1 MKLTSHIGSAGLSN
15 LADLTNFI
23 RCGLT
28 GWCLEVFWTGL
39 GSLLSSDRKMTGTTS
54 LIMFP
59 IYGMAALFQPVYQ
72 LIKNRNMLFRGGVY
86 TCCIFT
92 AEYLSGSFLRLFHM
106 CPWDYSGSRFAIQGL
121 IRLDYAPVWFFT
133 GLLMERIVRGG
144 VPVIQKTQSAG
155 DKA

>member
-1 MKLTSHIGSAGLSN
+1 MHIFTLFFAILCSMKISSN
-15 LADLTNFI
+15 NFI

-59 IYGMAALFQPVYQ
+59 IYGMAALFQPVYHI
-72 LIKNRNMLFRGGVY
+72 IKNRNMLFRGGVY
-86 TCCIFT
+86 TFFIFT
-92 AEYLSGSFLRLFHM
+92 AEYLSGSLLRLFHM

-121 IRLDYAPVWFFT
+121 IRLDYAPAWFVT
-133 GLLMERIVRGG
+133 GLLMERIVRGSTS
-144 VPVIQKTQSAG
+144 VTKLH
-155 DKA
+155 